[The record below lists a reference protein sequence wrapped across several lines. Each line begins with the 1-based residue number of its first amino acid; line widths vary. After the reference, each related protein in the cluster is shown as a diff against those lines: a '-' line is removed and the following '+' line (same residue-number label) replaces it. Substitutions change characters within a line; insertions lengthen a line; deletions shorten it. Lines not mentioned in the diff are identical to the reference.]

1 MPSTVVYVF
10 YVSDVYERETSTRSI
25 DRSMTIRLSLRKNQ
39 QRARVCLVWIEF
51 RIRNAVSA
59 SNLYRFRLQLKHLDD
74 GSGWLDLWFLRLTC

>member
-10 YVSDVYERETSTRSI
+10 YVTDVYERETIYSLDRSI
-25 DRSMTIRLSLRKNQ
+25 DDDSTEPSQNQ